1 METYSVKQIAEML
14 DTNPE
19 TVRRWIRDRK
29 LKAVQVSRKDG
40 NVITETELQ
49 RFLKA
54 TPKYLSKIPASMTS
68 SLPAIG
74 FAALTGT
81 LAASAVAS
89 TVIGYLSEKNTV
101 DTRVRPEDF
110 KDYLKECVRKY
121 QNLIRQKDLLI
132 TQTKEEIAALEKQI
146 EQYQYLMEHDELICK
161 TIAEAME
168 KKTNEE
174 D

>member
-1 METYSVKQIAEML
+1 MRGETLETYSVKQIAEML

-40 NVITETELQ
+40 NVITEIELR

-54 TPKYLSKIPASMTS
+54 KPKYLSKIPA
-68 SLPAIG
+68 IG
-74 FAALTGT
+74 FAT
-81 LAASAVAS
+81 LSCTFAVGGAVVAS
-89 TVIGYLSEKNTV
+89 TVAGYLSEKNTI
-101 DTRVRPEDF
+101 DSRMRPEDF
-110 KDYLKECVRKY
+110 KDYLMECVRKSR
-121 QNLIRQKDLLI
+121 NLIRQKELLI
-132 TQTKEEIAALEKQI
+132 TQTKEEIAGLEKQI
-146 EQYQYLMEHDELICK
+146 EQYQRLMEPDEPISK
-161 TIAEAME
+161 TIAEAM

>member
-49 RFLKA
+49 HFLKA
-54 TPKYLSKIPASMTS
+54 KPKYLAKIS
-68 SLPAIG
+68 AIG
-74 FAALTGT
+74 FATLTGT
-81 LAASAVAS
+81 LAVGGAFAS
-89 TVIGYLSEKNTV
+89 TVAGYRYLSEKNTI
-101 DTRVRPEDF
+101 DARIRPED
-110 KDYLKECVRKY
+110 LIKEYVRES
-121 QNLIRQKDLLI
+121 QDLIRQKELLI
-132 TQTKEEIAALEKQI
+132 TQTKEEIADLEKQI
-146 EQYQYLMEHDELICK
+146 EQCQHLMESDEPISK
-161 TIAEAME
+161 TIAEAM
-168 KKTNEE
+168 KITNEE